1 MITTRESINYQFSL
15 IFGYSS
21 PNDLIVGDVIGPGK
35 LTRERVNELSQGVI
49 EYLRMYNAI
58 LRDYTGSEV
67 FSIEFELYN
76 LDEKSARVNI
86 FPKSMIFVPGK
97 YKDCESLLLALK
109 PETGYLDA
117 HKSREAINNISRLF
131 FEVEEFT
138 DRPELK
144 SEDKLQVYKRFATR
158 FSKKLFGEL
167 IEDKWN
173 KKLIG
178 VSASLPTE
186 KEMLNTYARVKS
198 DVDILLHKRPYEIN
212 LFNSTFERLISPFEG
227 QQSIEHIKYSI
238 SEPSANFIVD
248 KTLKLGANLI
258 NLANTGTIDESQDR
272 VVSFIINYI
281 KQKTHNLKDPCTAKS
296 LISFINRILI
306 DLERY
311 LNKFIEYSNSFL
323 TTGEIGDLPELLK
336 KYKHFIV
343 NKAKFE
349 NEDFEGI
356 CNLAIKS
363 IDQSAITKTN
373 LRAIDL
379 SSIFN
384 YFSEIIKSSL
394 NLVKV
399 SLPKYLSRR
408 RLKSLIIDLTK
419 NLKQKFESEQK
430 PAKTLGHKLIEK
442 FKDHIFNQIEDNPMV
457 LSEFLKFNEEIIIKE
472 FRRLINTNIEPFF
485 NNIKLDMGDL
495 VSFAEIQMDK
505 DINIIKEHIEKF
517 KTFSSELSYLLSYI
531 LRYTTINRYIKEEP
545 DKEIADPVTFATRF
559 HRFLEKRIGGINL
572 TWKSYILEWINDYT
586 KKFFNVEER
595 KDWTLNEIYNDFISY
610 FEERESNEQK
620 LEHFLKFLD
629 TYIARISNIEEKKL
643 LIDFYKQYDLSINI
657 STEFPKYVSN
667 KIKQEVSILSPQF
680 EEQVPIN
687 FFNISG
693 EDHFYDY
700 IKELELKYFSKLIPR
715 PLTLILKHNLTSEE
729 KELFGG
735 DLFHV
740 LSFKFWHTNSRF
752 ELADNFKEVYRE
764 WLKEL

>member
-15 IFGYSS
+15 IYGYSS
-21 PNDLIVGDVIGPGK
+21 PNDIIVGDVIGPGK
-35 LTRERVNELSQGVI
+35 LTREKVNELSQGVI

-86 FPKSMIFVPGK
+86 FPKSMIFIPGK

-117 HKSREAINNISRLF
+117 HKSHEAINKISKLF

-138 DRPELK
+138 DRPDLK
-144 SEDKLQVYKRFATR
+144 NDDKQQVYKRFATR
-158 FSKKLFGEL
+158 FSKKLFGEI

-178 VSASLPTE
+178 ISASLPTE

-212 LFNSTFERLISPFEG
+212 LFNSKFDRLKSPYEG
-227 QQSIEHIKYSI
+227 QQSIDHIKYSI

-248 KTLKLGANLI
+248 KTLKLGTNLI

-272 VVSFIINYI
+272 IISFIINYTKKNI
-281 KQKTHNLKDPCTAKS
+281 QNLNDPCPAKS
-296 LISFINRILI
+296 LISFINKILI

-323 TTGEIGDLPELLK
+323 TTGEIGDLDELSK
-336 KYKHFIV
+336 KYKQFIV

-349 NEDFEGI
+349 NEDFEDI
-356 CNLAIKS
+356 SNLAIKT
-363 IDQSAITKTN
+363 IKQSAIAQEN

-384 YFSEIIKSSL
+384 YFSEIITSSL
-394 NLVKV
+394 NLVKA

-408 RLKSLIIDLTK
+408 RLKSLIVDLTK
-419 NLKQKFESEQK
+419 NLKQKFEDEQK
-430 PAKTLGHKLIEK
+430 PAKVLGQKLIDK
-442 FKDHIFNQIEDNPMV
+442 FKDHILSQIEVNPMV
-457 LSEFLKFNEEIIIKE
+457 LSGVLKFNEENIIRE
-472 FRRLINTNIEPFF
+472 FRRLINTNLEPFF
-485 NNIKLDMGDL
+485 DNIKLEIGDL
-495 VSFAEIQMDK
+495 VSFAEIQMEK
-505 DINIIKEHIEKF
+505 DINTIREHIDRF

-572 TWKSYILEWINDYT
+572 TWKSYILEWLSDYN
-586 KKFFNVEER
+586 KKFFNLEER
-595 KDWTLNEIYNDFISY
+595 KEWTLDEIYNDFISY

-620 LEHFLKFLD
+620 FEHFLKFLD
-629 TYIARISNIEEKKL
+629 TYIARISNIEERDL
-643 LIDFYKQYDLSINI
+643 LIDFYKQYDLSMNI
-657 STEFPKYVSN
+657 STEFPKYVN
-667 KIKQEVSILSPQF
+667 NRIKQEMSILNPQF

-687 FFNISG
+687 FFNLNG

-700 IKELELKYFSKLIPR
+700 IKEMELKYFSKLIPR

>member
-21 PNDLIVGDVIGPGK
+21 PNDIIVGDVIGPGK
-35 LTRERVNELSQGVI
+35 LTRERVNELSQEVI
-49 EYLRMYNAI
+49 KFLRMYNAI

-76 LDEKSARVNI
+76 LDEKSARINI
-86 FPKSMIFVPGK
+86 YPKSMIFIPGK

-109 PETGYLDA
+109 PETGYLDT
-117 HKSREAINNISRLF
+117 HKSRESINNISKLF

-138 DRPELK
+138 ERPELK
-144 SEDKLQVYKRFATR
+144 SDDKQQVYKRFATR

-178 VSASLPTE
+178 LSASLPTE

-198 DVDILLHKRPYEIN
+198 DVDILLHTRPYEIN
-212 LFNSTFERLISPFEG
+212 LFNSKFERLKSPFEG

-258 NLANTGTIDESQDR
+258 NLANTGTIDESQDK
-272 VVSFIINYI
+272 VILFIINYI

-336 KYKHFIV
+336 KYKQFIV

-349 NEDFEGI
+349 NEDFEDI

-363 IDQSAITKTN
+363 IDQSATTQAN

-384 YFSEIIKSSL
+384 YFSEIIKNSL
-394 NLVKV
+394 NLVKTF
-399 SLPKYLSRR
+399 LPKYLSRR
-408 RLKSLIIDLTK
+408 RLKSLIIELIK
-419 NLKQKFESEQK
+419 NLKQKFENEQK
-430 PAKTLGHKLIEK
+430 PAKILGQKLIEK
-442 FKDHIFNQIEDNPMV
+442 FKDRIFNQIEINPMV
-457 LSEFLKFNEEIIIKE
+457 LSGILKFNEENIIKE

-505 DINIIKEHIEKF
+505 DINIIREHIEKF
-517 KTFSSELSYLLSYI
+517 KTFSSELSYLLSYV

-559 HRFLEKRIGGINL
+559 HRFLEKRMGGINL

-586 KKFFNVEER
+586 KKFFKLEER
-595 KDWTLNEIYNDFISY
+595 KEWTLDEIYNDFISY

-629 TYIARISNIEEKKL
+629 TYIARISNIEEKNL
-643 LIDFYKQYDLSINI
+643 LIEFYKQYDLSINI
-657 STEFPKYVSN
+657 STEFPKYINN
-667 KIKQEVSILSPQF
+667 KIKQEINILSPQF

-687 FFNISG
+687 FFNLHG

-729 KELFGG
+729 KELFEG

>member
-21 PNDLIVGDVIGPGK
+21 PNDIIVGDVIGPGK
-35 LTRERVNELSQGVI
+35 LTRERVNELSQEVI
-49 EYLRMYNAI
+49 KFLRMYNAI

-76 LDEKSARVNI
+76 LDEKSARINI
-86 FPKSMIFVPGK
+86 YPKSMIFIPGK

-109 PETGYLDA
+109 PETGYLDI
-117 HKSREAINNISRLF
+117 HKSRESINNISKLF

-144 SEDKLQVYKRFATR
+144 SDDKQQVYKRFATR

-178 VSASLPTE
+178 LSASLPTE

-212 LFNSTFERLISPFEG
+212 LFNSKFERLKSPFEG

-272 VVSFIINYI
+272 VILFIINYI

-336 KYKHFIV
+336 KYKQFIV

-349 NEDFEGI
+349 NEDFEDI

-363 IDQSAITKTN
+363 IDQSATTQAN

-384 YFSEIIKSSL
+384 YFSEIIKNSL
-394 NLVKV
+394 NLVKTF
-399 SLPKYLSRR
+399 LPKYLSRR
-408 RLKSLIIDLTK
+408 RLKSLIIELIK
-419 NLKQKFESEQK
+419 NLKQKFENEQK
-430 PAKTLGHKLIEK
+430 PAKILGQKLIEK
-442 FKDHIFNQIEDNPMV
+442 FKDHIFNQIEINPMV
-457 LSEFLKFNEEIIIKE
+457 LSGILKFNEENIIKE

-505 DINIIKEHIEKF
+505 DINIIREHIEKF
-517 KTFSSELSYLLSYI
+517 KTFSSELSYLLSYV

-559 HRFLEKRIGGINL
+559 HRFLEKRMGGINL

-586 KKFFNVEER
+586 KKFFKLEER
-595 KDWTLNEIYNDFISY
+595 KEWTLDEIYNDFISY

-629 TYIARISNIEEKKL
+629 TYIARISNIEEKNL
-643 LIDFYKQYDLSINI
+643 LIEFYKQYDLSINI
-657 STEFPKYVSN
+657 STEFPKYVN
-667 KIKQEVSILSPQF
+667 NNIKQEINILSPQF

-687 FFNISG
+687 FFNLNG

>member
-21 PNDLIVGDVIGPGK
+21 PNDIIVGDVIGPGK
-35 LTRERVNELSQGVI
+35 LTRERVNELSQEVI
-49 EYLRMYNAI
+49 KFLRMYNAI

-76 LDEKSARVNI
+76 LDEKSARINI
-86 FPKSMIFVPGK
+86 YPKSMIFIPGK

-109 PETGYLDA
+109 PETGYLNI
-117 HKSREAINNISRLF
+117 HKSRESINNISKLF

-144 SEDKLQVYKRFATR
+144 SEDKQQVYKRFATR

-178 VSASLPTE
+178 LSASLPTE

-212 LFNSTFERLISPFEG
+212 LFNSKFERLKSPFEG

-272 VVSFIINYI
+272 VILFIINYI

-336 KYKHFIV
+336 KYKQFIV

-349 NEDFEGI
+349 NEDFEDI

-363 IDQSAITKTN
+363 IDQSATTQAN

-384 YFSEIIKSSL
+384 YFSEIIKNSL
-394 NLVKV
+394 NLVKTF
-399 SLPKYLSRR
+399 LPKYLSRR
-408 RLKSLIIDLTK
+408 RLKSLIIELIK
-419 NLKQKFESEQK
+419 NLKQKFENEQK
-430 PAKTLGHKLIEK
+430 PAKILGQKLIEK
-442 FKDHIFNQIEDNPMV
+442 FKDHIFNQIEINPMV
-457 LSEFLKFNEEIIIKE
+457 LSGILKFNEENIIKE

-505 DINIIKEHIEKF
+505 DINIIREHIEKF
-517 KTFSSELSYLLSYI
+517 KTFSSELSYLLSYV

-559 HRFLEKRIGGINL
+559 HRFLEKRMGGINL

-586 KKFFNVEER
+586 KKFFKLEER
-595 KDWTLNEIYNDFISY
+595 KEWTLDEIYNDFISY

-629 TYIARISNIEEKKL
+629 TYIARISNIEEKNL
-643 LIDFYKQYDLSINI
+643 LIEFYKQYDLSINI
-657 STEFPKYVSN
+657 STEFPKYVN
-667 KIKQEVSILSPQF
+667 NNIKQGINILNPQF

-687 FFNISG
+687 FFNLNG

>member
-21 PNDLIVGDVIGPGK
+21 PNNLIVGDIIGPGK

-76 LDEKSARVNI
+76 LDEKSARINI

-117 HKSREAINNISRLF
+117 HKSRDAINNISRLF

-138 DRPELK
+138 DRPDLK
-144 SEDKLQVYKRFATR
+144 SDEKLQVYKRFATR

-178 VSASLPTE
+178 LSTSLPTE
-186 KEMLNTYARVKS
+186 KEMINTYARVKS
-198 DVDILLHKRPYEIN
+198 DVELLLYKRPYEIN
-212 LFNSTFERLISPFEG
+212 LFNSKFERLRSPFEG

-272 VVSFIINYI
+272 VISFIINYI
-281 KQKTHNLKDPCTAKS
+281 KQKIHNLKDPCTAKS

-336 KYKHFIV
+336 KYKQFIV

-349 NEDFEGI
+349 NEDFEDI

-363 IDQSAITKTN
+363 IDQSTITQTN

-384 YFSEIIKSSL
+384 YFSEIIKNSL
-394 NLVKV
+394 NLVKG

-408 RLKSLIIDLTK
+408 RLKSLIIELTK
-419 NLKQKFESEQK
+419 NLKQKFENEQK
-430 PAKTLGHKLIEK
+430 PAKILGQKLIEK
-442 FKDHIFNQIEDNPMV
+442 FKDHIFNQIEVNPMA
-457 LSEFLKFNEEIIIKE
+457 LSGVLKFNEESIIKE

-495 VSFAEIQMDK
+495 VSFVEIQMDK
-505 DINIIKEHIEKF
+505 DINIIREHIEKF

-572 TWKSYILEWINDYT
+572 TWKSYILEWLNDYT
-586 KKFFNVEER
+586 KKFFKLEER
-595 KDWTLNEIYNDFISY
+595 KEWTLDEIYNDFISY
-610 FEERESNEQK
+610 FEERETNEQK

-629 TYIARISNIEEKKL
+629 TYIARISNIEEKNL
-643 LIDFYKQYDLSINI
+643 LIEFYKQYDLSINI
-657 STEFPKYVSN
+657 STEFPKYVNN
-667 KIKQEVSILSPQF
+667 KIKQEINILSPQF

-687 FFNISG
+687 FFNLNG

-715 PLTLILKHNLTSEE
+715 PLTLILKHNLTSKE

>member
-21 PNDLIVGDVIGPGK
+21 PNDIIVGDVIGPAK
-35 LTRERVNELSQGVI
+35 LTRERVNELSQEVI
-49 EYLRMYNAI
+49 KFLRMYNAI

-76 LDEKSARVNI
+76 LDEKSARINI
-86 FPKSMIFVPGK
+86 YPKSMVFIPGK

-109 PETGYLDA
+109 PETGYLDT
-117 HKSREAINNISRLF
+117 HKSRESINNISKLF

-144 SEDKLQVYKRFATR
+144 SDDKQQVYKRFATR

-178 VSASLPTE
+178 LSASLPTE

-212 LFNSTFERLISPFEG
+212 FFNSTFERLKSPFEG

-248 KTLKLGANLI
+248 KTLKLGTNLI

-272 VVSFIINYI
+272 VISFIINYI

-296 LISFINRILI
+296 LNSLINRFLI

-336 KYKHFIV
+336 KYKQFIV

-349 NEDFEGI
+349 NEDFKDI

-363 IDQSAITKTN
+363 INQSTITQAN

-384 YFSEIIKSSL
+384 YFSEIIKNSL
-394 NLVKV
+394 NLVKT

-408 RLKSLIIDLTK
+408 RLRSLIIELTK
-419 NLKQKFESEQK
+419 SLKQKFENEQK
-430 PAKTLGHKLIEK
+430 PAKILGQKLIEK
-442 FKDHIFNQIEDNPMV
+442 FKDHIFNQIEVNPMV
-457 LSEFLKFNEEIIIKE
+457 LSGVLKFNEEIIIKE
-472 FRRLINTNIEPFF
+472 FRRLISTNIESFF

-505 DINIIKEHIEKF
+505 DINIIREHIEKF
-517 KTFSSELSYLLSYI
+517 KIFSSELSYLLSYI

-545 DKEIADPVTFATRF
+545 DQEIADPVTFATRF
-559 HRFLEKRIGGINL
+559 HRFLEKRLGGINL
-572 TWKSYILEWINDYT
+572 TWKSYILEWLNDYT
-586 KKFFNVEER
+586 KKFFKLEER
-595 KDWTLNEIYNDFISY
+595 KEWTLDEIYNDFISY
-610 FEERESNEQK
+610 FEDRESNEQK
-620 LEHFLKFLD
+620 LENFLKFLD
-629 TYIARISNIEEKKL
+629 TYIARISNIEEKNL
-643 LIDFYKQYDLSINI
+643 LIEFYKQYNLSMNIN
-657 STEFPKYVSN
+657 TEFPKYVNN
-667 KIKQEVSILSPQF
+667 KIKQEINILSPQF

-687 FFNISG
+687 FFNLNG

-729 KELFGG
+729 KELFEG

>member
-21 PNDLIVGDVIGPGK
+21 PNDIIVGDVIGPAK
-35 LTRERVNELSQGVI
+35 LTRERVNELSQEVI
-49 EYLRMYNAI
+49 KFLRMYNAI

-76 LDEKSARVNI
+76 LDEKSARINI
-86 FPKSMIFVPGK
+86 FPKSMIFIPGK

-144 SEDKLQVYKRFATR
+144 SDDKQQVYKRFATR

-178 VSASLPTE
+178 LSASLPTE

-212 LFNSTFERLISPFEG
+212 FFNSTFERLKSPFEG

-272 VVSFIINYI
+272 VISFIINYI

-296 LISFINRILI
+296 LNSLINRFLI

-336 KYKHFIV
+336 KYKQFIV

-349 NEDFEGI
+349 NEDFKDI

-363 IDQSAITKTN
+363 INQSTITQAN

-384 YFSEIIKSSL
+384 YFSEIIKNSL
-394 NLVKV
+394 NLVKT

-408 RLKSLIIDLTK
+408 RLRSLIIELTK
-419 NLKQKFESEQK
+419 SLKQKFENEQK
-430 PAKTLGHKLIEK
+430 PAKILGQKLIEK
-442 FKDHIFNQIEDNPMV
+442 FKDHIFNQIEVNPMV
-457 LSEFLKFNEEIIIKE
+457 LSGVLKFNEEIIIKE
-472 FRRLINTNIEPFF
+472 FRRLISTNIESFF

-505 DINIIKEHIEKF
+505 DINIIREHIEKF
-517 KTFSSELSYLLSYI
+517 KIFSSELTYLLSYI

-545 DKEIADPVTFATRF
+545 DQEIADPVTFATRF
-559 HRFLEKRIGGINL
+559 HRFLEKRLGGINL
-572 TWKSYILEWINDYT
+572 TWKSYILEWLNDYT
-586 KKFFNVEER
+586 KKFFKLEER
-595 KDWTLNEIYNDFISY
+595 KEWTLDEIYNDFISY
-610 FEERESNEQK
+610 FEDRESNEQK
-620 LEHFLKFLD
+620 LENFLKFLD
-629 TYIARISNIEEKKL
+629 TYIARISNIEEKNL
-643 LIDFYKQYDLSINI
+643 LIEFYKQYNLSMNIN
-657 STEFPKYVSN
+657 TEFPKYVNN
-667 KIKQEVSILSPQF
+667 KIKQEINILSPQF

-687 FFNISG
+687 FFNLNG

>member
-21 PNDLIVGDVIGPGK
+21 PNDIIVGDVIGPAK
-35 LTRERVNELSQGVI
+35 LTRERVNELSQEVI
-49 EYLRMYNAI
+49 KFLRMYNAI

-76 LDEKSARVNI
+76 LDEKSARINI
-86 FPKSMIFVPGK
+86 FPKSMIFIPGK

-144 SEDKLQVYKRFATR
+144 SDDKQQVYKRFATR

-178 VSASLPTE
+178 LSASLPTE

-212 LFNSTFERLISPFEG
+212 FFNSTFERLKSPFEG

-272 VVSFIINYI
+272 VISFIINYI

-296 LISFINRILI
+296 LNSLINRFLI

-336 KYKHFIV
+336 KYKQFIV

-349 NEDFEGI
+349 NEDFKDI

-363 IDQSAITKTN
+363 INQSTITQAN

-384 YFSEIIKSSL
+384 YFSEIIKNSL
-394 NLVKV
+394 NLVKT

-408 RLKSLIIDLTK
+408 RLRSLIIELTK
-419 NLKQKFESEQK
+419 SLKQKFENEQK
-430 PAKTLGHKLIEK
+430 PAKILGQKLIEK
-442 FKDHIFNQIEDNPMV
+442 FKDHIFNQIEVNPMV
-457 LSEFLKFNEEIIIKE
+457 LSGVLKFNEEIIIKE
-472 FRRLINTNIEPFF
+472 FRRLISTNIESFF

-505 DINIIKEHIEKF
+505 DINIIREHIEKF
-517 KTFSSELSYLLSYI
+517 KIFSSELSYLLSYI

-545 DKEIADPVTFATRF
+545 DQEIADPVTFATRF
-559 HRFLEKRIGGINL
+559 HRFLEKRLGGINL
-572 TWKSYILEWINDYT
+572 TWKSYILEWLNDYT
-586 KKFFNVEER
+586 KKFFKLEER
-595 KDWTLNEIYNDFISY
+595 KEWTLDEIYNDFISY
-610 FEERESNEQK
+610 FEDRESNEQK
-620 LEHFLKFLD
+620 LENFLKFLD
-629 TYIARISNIEEKKL
+629 TYIARISNIEEKNL
-643 LIDFYKQYDLSINI
+643 LIEFYKQYNLSMNIN
-657 STEFPKYVSN
+657 TEFPKYVNN
-667 KIKQEVSILSPQF
+667 KIKQEIKILSPQF

-687 FFNISG
+687 FFNLNG

>member
-21 PNDLIVGDVIGPGK
+21 PNDIIVGDVIGPGK
-35 LTRERVNELSQGVI
+35 LTRERVNELSQEVI
-49 EYLRMYNAI
+49 KFLRMYNAI

-76 LDEKSARVNI
+76 LDEKSARINI
-86 FPKSMIFVPGK
+86 YPKSMIFIPGK

-109 PETGYLDA
+109 PETGYLDI
-117 HKSREAINNISRLF
+117 HKSRESINNISKLF

-144 SEDKLQVYKRFATR
+144 SDDKQQVYKRFATR

-178 VSASLPTE
+178 LSASLPTE

-212 LFNSTFERLISPFEG
+212 LFNSKFERLKSPFEG

-272 VVSFIINYI
+272 VILFIINYI

-306 DLERY
+306 NLERY

-336 KYKHFIV
+336 KYKQFIV

-349 NEDFEGI
+349 NEDFEDI

-363 IDQSAITKTN
+363 IDQSATTQAN

-384 YFSEIIKSSL
+384 YFSEIIKNSL
-394 NLVKV
+394 NLVKTF
-399 SLPKYLSRR
+399 LPKYLSRR
-408 RLKSLIIDLTK
+408 RLKSLIIELIK
-419 NLKQKFESEQK
+419 NLKQKFENEQK
-430 PAKTLGHKLIEK
+430 PAKILGQKLIEK
-442 FKDHIFNQIEDNPMV
+442 FKDHIFNQIEINPMV
-457 LSEFLKFNEEIIIKE
+457 LSGILKFNEENIIKE

-505 DINIIKEHIEKF
+505 DINIIREHIEKF
-517 KTFSSELSYLLSYI
+517 KTFSSELSYLLSYV

-559 HRFLEKRIGGINL
+559 HRFLEKRMGGINL

-586 KKFFNVEER
+586 KKFFKLEER
-595 KDWTLNEIYNDFISY
+595 KEWTLDEIYNDFISY

-629 TYIARISNIEEKKL
+629 TYIARISNIEEKNL
-643 LIDFYKQYDLSINI
+643 LIEFYKQYDLSINI
-657 STEFPKYVSN
+657 STEFPKYVN
-667 KIKQEVSILSPQF
+667 NNIKQEINILSPQF

-687 FFNISG
+687 FFNLNG

>member
-21 PNDLIVGDVIGPGK
+21 PNDIIVGDVIGPGK
-35 LTRERVNELSQGVI
+35 LTRERVNELSQEVI
-49 EYLRMYNAI
+49 KFLRMYNAI

-76 LDEKSARVNI
+76 LDEKSARINI
-86 FPKSMIFVPGK
+86 YPKSMIFIPGK

-109 PETGYLDA
+109 PETGYLDI

-144 SEDKLQVYKRFATR
+144 SDDKQQVYKRFATR

-178 VSASLPTE
+178 LSASLPTE

-212 LFNSTFERLISPFEG
+212 LFNSKFERLKSPFEG

-272 VVSFIINYI
+272 VILFIINYI

-336 KYKHFIV
+336 KYKQFIV

-349 NEDFEGI
+349 NEDFEDI

-363 IDQSAITKTN
+363 IDQLATTQTN

-384 YFSEIIKSSL
+384 YFSEIIKNSL
-394 NLVKV
+394 NLVKTF
-399 SLPKYLSRR
+399 LPKYLSRR
-408 RLKSLIIDLTK
+408 RLKSLIIELIK
-419 NLKQKFESEQK
+419 NLKQKFENEQK
-430 PAKTLGHKLIEK
+430 PAKILGQKLIEK
-442 FKDHIFNQIEDNPMV
+442 FKDHIFNQIEINPMV
-457 LSEFLKFNEEIIIKE
+457 LSGILKFNEENIVKE

-485 NNIKLDMGDL
+485 NNIKLDMGEL

-505 DINIIKEHIEKF
+505 DINIIREHIEKF
-517 KTFSSELSYLLSYI
+517 KTFSSELSYLLSYV

-559 HRFLEKRIGGINL
+559 HRFLEKRMGGINL

-586 KKFFNVEER
+586 KKFFKLEER
-595 KDWTLNEIYNDFISY
+595 KEWTLDEIYNDFISY

-629 TYIARISNIEEKKL
+629 TYIARISNIEEKNL
-643 LIDFYKQYDLSINI
+643 LIEFYKQYNLSMNI
-657 STEFPKYVSN
+657 STEFPKYVNN
-667 KIKQEVSILSPQF
+667 KIKQEINILSTQF

-687 FFNISG
+687 FFNLNG

>member
-21 PNDLIVGDVIGPGK
+21 PNDIIVGDVIGPGK
-35 LTRERVNELSQGVI
+35 LTRERVNELSQEVI
-49 EYLRMYNAI
+49 KFLRMYNAI

-76 LDEKSARVNI
+76 LDEKSARINI
-86 FPKSMIFVPGK
+86 YPKSMIFIPGK

-109 PETGYLDA
+109 PETGYLDI
-117 HKSREAINNISRLF
+117 HKSRESINNISKLF

-144 SEDKLQVYKRFATR
+144 SDDKQQVYKRFATR

-178 VSASLPTE
+178 LSASLPTE

-212 LFNSTFERLISPFEG
+212 LFNSKFERLKSPFEG

-272 VVSFIINYI
+272 VILFIINYI

-336 KYKHFIV
+336 KYKQFIV

-349 NEDFEGI
+349 NEDFEDI

-363 IDQSAITKTN
+363 IDQSATTQAN

-384 YFSEIIKSSL
+384 YFSEIIKNSL
-394 NLVKV
+394 NLVKTF
-399 SLPKYLSRR
+399 LPKYLSRR
-408 RLKSLIIDLTK
+408 RLKSLIIELIK
-419 NLKQKFESEQK
+419 NLKQKFENEQK
-430 PAKTLGHKLIEK
+430 PAKILGQKLIEK
-442 FKDHIFNQIEDNPMV
+442 FKDHIFNQIEINPMV
-457 LSEFLKFNEEIIIKE
+457 LSGILKFNEENIIKE

-505 DINIIKEHIEKF
+505 DINIIREHIEKF
-517 KTFSSELSYLLSYI
+517 KTFSSELSYLLSYV

-559 HRFLEKRIGGINL
+559 HRFLEKRMGGINL

-586 KKFFNVEER
+586 KKFFKLEER
-595 KDWTLNEIYNDFISY
+595 KEWTLDEIYNDFISY

-629 TYIARISNIEEKKL
+629 TYIARISNIEEKNL
-643 LIDFYKQYDLSINI
+643 LIEFYKQYDLSINI
-657 STEFPKYVSN
+657 STEFPKYVN
-667 KIKQEVSILSPQF
+667 NNIKQGINILNPQF

-687 FFNISG
+687 FFNLNG

>member
-21 PNDLIVGDVIGPGK
+21 PNDIIVGDVIGPGK

-76 LDEKSARVNI
+76 LDEKSARINI
-86 FPKSMIFVPGK
+86 FPKSMVFIPGK

-144 SEDKLQVYKRFATR
+144 SDDKQQVYKRFATR

-178 VSASLPTE
+178 LSASLPTE

-212 LFNSTFERLISPFEG
+212 FFNSKFEKLKSPFEG

-272 VVSFIINYI
+272 VILFIINYI
-281 KQKTHNLKDPCTAKS
+281 KQKTYNLKDACTAKS
-296 LISFINRILI
+296 LISLINRFLI

-336 KYKHFIV
+336 KYKQFIV

-349 NEDFEGI
+349 NEDFEDI

-363 IDQSAITKTN
+363 IDQSATTQAN

-384 YFSEIIKSSL
+384 YFSEIIKNSL
-394 NLVKV
+394 NLVKTF
-399 SLPKYLSRR
+399 LPKYLSRR
-408 RLKSLIIDLTK
+408 RLKSLITELIK
-419 NLKQKFESEQK
+419 NLKQKFENEQK
-430 PAKTLGHKLIEK
+430 PAKILGQKLIEK
-442 FKDHIFNQIEDNPMV
+442 FKDHIFNQIEINPMV
-457 LSEFLKFNEEIIIKE
+457 LSGILKFNEENIIKE

-505 DINIIKEHIEKF
+505 DINIIREHIEKF
-517 KTFSSELSYLLSYI
+517 KTFSSELSYLLSYV

-559 HRFLEKRIGGINL
+559 HRFLEKRMGGINL
-572 TWKSYILEWINDYT
+572 TWKSYILEWLNDYT
-586 KKFFNVEER
+586 KKFFKLEER
-595 KDWTLNEIYNDFISY
+595 KEWTLDEIYNDFINY

-629 TYIARISNIEEKKL
+629 TYIVRLSNIEEKNL
-643 LIDFYKQYDLSINI
+643 LIEFYKQYDLSINI
-657 STEFPKYVSN
+657 STEFPKYVN
-667 KIKQEVSILSPQF
+667 NRIKQEINILSPQF

-687 FFNISG
+687 FFNLNG

-740 LSFKFWHTNSRF
+740 LNFKFWHTNSRF

>member
-21 PNDLIVGDVIGPGK
+21 PNDIIVGDVIGPGK
-35 LTRERVNELSQGVI
+35 LTRERVIELSQGVI

-76 LDEKSARVNI
+76 LDEKSARINI
-86 FPKSMIFVPGK
+86 FPKSMIFIPGK

-117 HKSREAINNISRLF
+117 HKSREAINNISKLF

-144 SEDKLQVYKRFATR
+144 SDDKQQIYKRFATR
-158 FSKKLFGEL
+158 FSKKLFGDL

-178 VSASLPTE
+178 LSATLPTE

-212 LFNSTFERLISPFEG
+212 LFNSKFERLKSPFEG

-248 KTLKLGANLI
+248 KTLKLGTNLI

-272 VVSFIINYI
+272 VISFIINYI
-281 KQKTHNLKDPCTAKS
+281 KQKTHKLKDPCTAKS

-323 TTGEIGDLPELLK
+323 TTGEIGDLAELLK
-336 KYKHFIV
+336 KYKQFIV

-349 NEDFEGI
+349 NENFEDI

-363 IDQSAITKTN
+363 IDQSAITKEN

-394 NLVKV
+394 NLVKA

-408 RLKSLIIDLTK
+408 RLKSLIIELTEK
-419 NLKQKFESEQK
+419 LKQKFENEQK
-430 PAKTLGHKLIEK
+430 PAKILGQKLIKK
-442 FKDHIFNQIEDNPMV
+442 FKDHIFNQIEINPMV
-457 LSEFLKFNEEIIIKE
+457 LSGILKFNEENIIKE
-472 FRRLINTNIEPFF
+472 FRRLINTYIEPFF

-505 DINIIKEHIEKF
+505 DINIIREHIEKF

-572 TWKSYILEWINDYT
+572 TWKSYILEWLNDYT
-586 KKFFNVEER
+586 KKFFKLEER
-595 KDWTLNEIYNDFISY
+595 KEWTLDEIYNDFISY

-629 TYIARISNIEEKKL
+629 TYIARISNIEEKNL
-643 LIDFYKQYDLSINI
+643 LIEFYKQYDLSINI
-657 STEFPKYVSN
+657 STEFPKYINN
-667 KIKQEVSILSPQF
+667 KIKQEINILSPQF

-687 FFNISG
+687 FFNLNG

>member
-21 PNDLIVGDVIGPGK
+21 PNDIIVGDVIGPAK
-35 LTRERVNELSQGVI
+35 LTRERVNELSQEVI
-49 EYLRMYNAI
+49 KFLRMYNAI

-76 LDEKSARVNI
+76 LDEKSARINI
-86 FPKSMIFVPGK
+86 FPKSMIFIPGK

-144 SEDKLQVYKRFATR
+144 SDDKQQVYKRFATR

-178 VSASLPTE
+178 LSASLPTE

-212 LFNSTFERLISPFEG
+212 FFNSTFERLKSPFEG

-272 VVSFIINYI
+272 VISFIINYI

-296 LISFINRILI
+296 LNSLINRFLI

-336 KYKHFIV
+336 KYKQFIV

-349 NEDFEGI
+349 NEDFKDI

-363 IDQSAITKTN
+363 INQSTITQAN

-384 YFSEIIKSSL
+384 YFSEIIKNSL
-394 NLVKV
+394 NLVKT

-408 RLKSLIIDLTK
+408 RLRSLIIELTK
-419 NLKQKFESEQK
+419 SLKQKFESEQK
-430 PAKTLGHKLIEK
+430 PAKILGQKLIEK
-442 FKDHIFNQIEDNPMV
+442 FKDHIFNQIEVNPMV
-457 LSEFLKFNEEIIIKE
+457 LSGVLKFNEEIIIKE
-472 FRRLINTNIEPFF
+472 FRRLISTNIESFF

-505 DINIIKEHIEKF
+505 DINIIREHIEKF
-517 KTFSSELSYLLSYI
+517 KIFSSELSYLLSYI

-545 DKEIADPVTFATRF
+545 DQEIADPVTFATRF
-559 HRFLEKRIGGINL
+559 HRFLEKRLGGINL
-572 TWKSYILEWINDYT
+572 TWKSYILEWLNDYT
-586 KKFFNVEER
+586 KKFFKLEER
-595 KDWTLNEIYNDFISY
+595 KEWTLDEIYNDFISY
-610 FEERESNEQK
+610 FEDRESNEQK
-620 LEHFLKFLD
+620 LENFLKFLD
-629 TYIARISNIEEKKL
+629 TYIARISNIEEKNL
-643 LIDFYKQYDLSINI
+643 LIEFYKQYNLSMNIN
-657 STEFPKYVSN
+657 TEFPKYVNN
-667 KIKQEVSILSPQF
+667 KIKQEINILSPQF

-687 FFNISG
+687 FFNLNG

>member
-21 PNDLIVGDVIGPGK
+21 PNNLIVGDIIGPGK

-49 EYLRMYNAI
+49 EFLRMYNAI

-76 LDEKSARVNI
+76 LDEKSARINI
-86 FPKSMIFVPGK
+86 FPKSMIFIPGQ

-138 DRPELK
+138 DRPDLK
-144 SEDKLQVYKRFATR
+144 SEEKLQVYKRFATR

-178 VSASLPTE
+178 LSTSLPTE
-186 KEMLNTYARVKS
+186 KEMINTYARVKS
-198 DVDILLHKRPYEIN
+198 DVELLLYKRPYEIN
-212 LFNSTFERLISPFEG
+212 LFNSKFERLKSPFEG

-272 VVSFIINYI
+272 VISFIINYI

-336 KYKHFIV
+336 KYKQFVV

-349 NEDFEGI
+349 NEDFEDI

-363 IDQSAITKTN
+363 IDQSTITQTN

-384 YFSEIIKSSL
+384 YFSEIIKNSL
-394 NLVKV
+394 NLVKE

-408 RLKSLIIDLTK
+408 RLKSLIIELTK
-419 NLKQKFESEQK
+419 NLKQKFENEQK
-430 PAKTLGHKLIEK
+430 PAKILGQKLIEK
-442 FKDHIFNQIEDNPMV
+442 FKDHIFNQIEVNPIA
-457 LSEFLKFNEEIIIKE
+457 LSGVLKFNEESIIKE

-495 VSFAEIQMDK
+495 VSFVEIQMDK
-505 DINIIKEHIEKF
+505 DINIIREHIEKF

-572 TWKSYILEWINDYT
+572 TWKSYILEWLNDYT
-586 KKFFNVEER
+586 KKFFKLEER
-595 KDWTLNEIYNDFISY
+595 KEWTLDEIYNDFISY
-610 FEERESNEQK
+610 FEERETNEQK

-629 TYIARISNIEEKKL
+629 TYIARISNIEEKNL
-643 LIDFYKQYDLSINI
+643 LIEFYKQYDLSINI
-657 STEFPKYVSN
+657 STEFPKYVNN
-667 KIKQEVSILSPQF
+667 KIKQEISILSPQF

-687 FFNISG
+687 FFNLNG

-715 PLTLILKHNLTSEE
+715 PLTLILKHNLTSKE

-740 LSFKFWHTNSRF
+740 LNFKFWHTNSRF

>member
-21 PNDLIVGDVIGPGK
+21 PNDIIVGDVIGPGK
-35 LTRERVNELSQGVI
+35 LTRERVNELSQEVI
-49 EYLRMYNAI
+49 KFLRMYNAI

-76 LDEKSARVNI
+76 LDEKSARINI
-86 FPKSMIFVPGK
+86 YPKSMIFIPGK

-109 PETGYLDA
+109 PETGYLDT
-117 HKSREAINNISRLF
+117 HKSRESINNISKLF

-144 SEDKLQVYKRFATR
+144 SDDKQQVYKRFATR

-178 VSASLPTE
+178 LSASLPTE

-212 LFNSTFERLISPFEG
+212 LFNSKFERLKSPFEG

-272 VVSFIINYI
+272 VILFIINYI

-336 KYKHFIV
+336 KYKQFIV

-349 NEDFEGI
+349 NEDFEDI

-363 IDQSAITKTN
+363 IDQSATTQAN

-384 YFSEIIKSSL
+384 YFSEIIKNSL
-394 NLVKV
+394 NLVKTF
-399 SLPKYLSRR
+399 LPKYLSRR
-408 RLKSLIIDLTK
+408 RLKSLIIELIK
-419 NLKQKFESEQK
+419 NLKQKFENEQK
-430 PAKTLGHKLIEK
+430 PAKILGQKLIEK
-442 FKDHIFNQIEDNPMV
+442 FKDHIFNQIEINPMV
-457 LSEFLKFNEEIIIKE
+457 LSGILKFNEENIIKE

-505 DINIIKEHIEKF
+505 DINIIREHIEKF
-517 KTFSSELSYLLSYI
+517 KTFSSELSYLLSYV

-559 HRFLEKRIGGINL
+559 HRFLEKRMGGINL

-586 KKFFNVEER
+586 KKFFKLEER
-595 KDWTLNEIYNDFISY
+595 KEWTLDEIYNDFISY

-629 TYIARISNIEEKKL
+629 TYIARISNIEEKNL
-643 LIDFYKQYDLSINI
+643 LIEFYKQYNLSMNI
-657 STEFPKYVSN
+657 STEFPKYVNN
-667 KIKQEVSILSPQF
+667 KIKQEINILSTQF

-687 FFNISG
+687 FFNLNG